1 MTYCAQVPMAENG
14 ITVCPLATLRKIP
27 DSSPRHKPP
36 NIDIDAI
43 SVTASEEN
51 VNEPLSNS
59 EPGATINSKMDV
71 NDELL
76 TELSIGLIDK
86 KKKAPK
92 VTTQLAAIL
101 NKQWAK
107 KLAPEK

>member
-1 MTYCAQVPMAENG
+1 MAENG
-14 ITVCPLATLRKIP
+14 ITVCPLETLRKIP

-43 SVTASEEN
+43 SVTVSEEN

-76 TELSIGLIDK
+76 TELSVGHIDK

-101 NKQWAK
+101 NKQ
-107 KLAPEK
+107 